1 MRVRRAGLA
10 VLATSWL
17 AMAAACANPFGR
29 EYEYEEQFYL
39 SVDGSASITINASI
53 PALVALHALALD
65 PSPRSYLDRETVRRL
80 YEAAGCQVTRVG
92 QPWYRHGR
100 RFIQIQLA
108 TSDVRKLGLCGPL
121 AWATYTFDQSAGHI
135 RYHEVVGPAAG
146 GDPGAVNWD
155 GQELVAF
162 KLHLPSR
169 ITFHNV
175 RRLDDGGP
183 GDVERGNILTWEQR
197 LADRRAGKP
206 VDVEVQ
212 MEEQSILY
220 RTLWLFGGSFLA
232 AVGVMAGLIWW
243 TVRKGR
249 ARIRN

>member
-1 MRVRRAGLA
+1 MRVRRAGRAALA
-10 VLATSWL
+10 AALLAL
-17 AMAAACANPFGR
+17 VAACANPFGR

-39 SVDGSASITINASI
+39 AVDGSALMTINTSI
-53 PALVALHALALD
+53 PALVALHGLALD
-65 PSPRSYLDRETVRRL
+65 PSPRAFLDQQKVRRL
-80 YEAAGCQVTRVG
+80 YEAAGCQVARVG

-100 RFIQIQLA
+100 RFIQIQL
-108 TSDVRKLGLCGPL
+108 TTGDVRTLGACGPL
-121 AWATYTFDQSAGHI
+121 AWGTYTFEPSAGRI
-135 RYHEVVGPAAG
+135 RYQEIVGPAAG
-146 GDPGAVNWD
+146 GDPGAANWD
-155 GQELVAF
+155 GNELVAF

-175 RRLDDGGP
+175 RLLAGGGP

-206 VDVEVQ
+206 VNIEVQ
-212 MEEQSILY
+212 MDEQSILY

-232 AVGVMAGLIWW
+232 AVCVMAGLIWW

-249 ARIRN
+249 ARIGN